1 MEDKPSDIE
10 KIEEED
16 EDNMGKDNYFMMGR
30 KDDLSESDMN
40 DGETEKIIPNLNNYL
55 NGKVDDDINE
65 IIENPHVN
73 PGTGI
78 INNKIEE
85 NVKSKDVI
93 NLNDISDNSFVN
105 NVHNN
110 NNENNLSVNQKENG
124 SINPNELN
132 NNNPKVESEIVE
144 RLSSSSSDNGDI
156 KIISSQQFTDHFQKR
171 NEPKARI
178 EVVENNIISNK
189 DIKDFLRKRKQQKN
203 DEDFLKAFFNEKES
217 KNNNNNKIKEMP
229 KKNPNFNFNFNRNK
243 KQPIKYKEF
252 IPLLKEDFRSNTY
265 FDKLLINRVEHQVL
279 TEIYRSY
286 ENKEEFNRTNYYINE
301 IKNIINHEGVEKAIQ
316 FLDNIEPLELREK
329 IAIESTYFFK
339 EVVREEVENAK
350 VHNGELILIK
360 QPEHFYNQNIYLKGK
375 INHKNN
381 NFQRKGN
388 SFMRYGY
395 PKFMPNN
402 MRNNQFNN
410 NMNNDGFEF
419 INYNNINQ
427 SGFVYNKQIFPNRR
441 MSVEEIDEDDD

>member
-1 MEDKPSDIE
+1 MEDKPADIE

-78 INNKIEE
+78 I
-85 NVKSKDVI
+85 
-93 NLNDISDNSFVN
+93 VN

-110 NNENNLSVNQKENG
+110 NTENNLSVNQKENG
-124 SINPNELN
+124 SINPNELLNN

-178 EVVENNIISNK
+178 EVVEHNIISNK

-217 KNNNNNKIKEMP
+217 KNNNNKIKEMP

-265 FDKLLINRVEHQVL
+265 
-279 TEIYRSY
+279 
-286 ENKEEFNRTNYYINE
+286 
-301 IKNIINHEGVEKAIQ
+301 
-316 FLDNIEPLELREK
+316 
-329 IAIESTYFFK
+329 
-339 EVVREEVENAK
+339 
-350 VHNGELILIK
+350 
-360 QPEHFYNQNIYLKGK
+360 
-375 INHKNN
+375 
-381 NFQRKGN
+381 
-388 SFMRYGY
+388 
-395 PKFMPNN
+395 
-402 MRNNQFNN
+402 
-410 NMNNDGFEF
+410 
-419 INYNNINQ
+419 
-427 SGFVYNKQIFPNRR
+427 
-441 MSVEEIDEDDD
+441 